1 MKQYREMK
9 PGYRFGQWTVVA
21 LGKHGIFTMAD
32 CRCTCGTKRRMSL
45 IDIHKKKSLS
55 CKRCWYDRIAGKPKL
70 AVYPDGSRASKRLH
84 AKRLS
89 LHLSQKLFGQLF
101 GIHRITVS
109 RWEQGKHPVP
119 AYVTKAASKLK
130 KGKR

>member
-1 MKQYREMK
+1 MKQYKDVTPGMK
-9 PGYRFGQWTVVA
+9 FGQWTIVT

-32 CRCTCGTKRRMSL
+32 CRCTCGRRKRLALTDLHM
-45 IDIHKKKSLS
+45 KKSLS
-55 CKRCWYDRIAGKPKL
+55 CRQCWYERVAGKPKL

-84 AKRLS
+84 AKRLR

-109 RWEQGKHPVP
+109 RWENGHVPVP
-119 AYVTKAASKLK
+119 SYIASKLK
-130 KGKR
+130 KGKS